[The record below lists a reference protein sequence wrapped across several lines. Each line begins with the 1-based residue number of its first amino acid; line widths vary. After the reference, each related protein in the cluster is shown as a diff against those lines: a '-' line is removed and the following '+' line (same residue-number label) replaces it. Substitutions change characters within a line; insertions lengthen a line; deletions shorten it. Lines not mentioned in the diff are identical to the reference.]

1 MMNRRSLATSVL
13 ALFALCTISMV
24 MAADMPPQVGDPAP
38 DFELASVTGA
48 KVKLSKMASQGP
60 VVLIVLRGFP
70 GYQCPLCNRQMGQYL
85 AEAEKFKTAGA
96 QVLFVYPGPS
106 EGLVQKAKEFV
117 ANKTVPDHFQL
128 LIDPDYMLTNAYHL
142 RWDAEGETAYPS
154 TFVIQKDLKVA
165 FRKVSQ
171 EHGGRTKP
179 GEVLGVLMAK

>member
-1 MMNRRSLATSVL
+1 MLNRRSLVACVL
-13 ALFALCTISMV
+13 AMWAMCTIPAL
-24 MAADMPPQVGDPAP
+24 MAAEMPPQVGDKAP

-48 KVKLSKMASQGP
+48 KVKLSKAVSQGP

-70 GYQCPLCNRQMGQYL
+70 GYQCPLCNRQVGQYL
-85 AEAEKFKTAGA
+85 AEAEKFKAAGA

-128 LIDPDYMLTNAYHL
+128 LIDPDYALTNAYHL
-142 RWDAEGETAYPS
+142 RWDAEKETAYPS

-165 FRKVSQ
+165 YRKVSQ
-171 EHGGRTKP
+171 EHGGRSKP
-179 GEVLGVLMAK
+179 GEVLEVLMAK